1 VRFSKERDFR
11 LTIIPIESLYKS
23 NPERLNQLFDKF
35 QEGADEADLID
46 IMVERI
52 LVEQASQRNMLLV
65 KGTVGQRVAANIF
78 KYIVKGNGG
87 SIGELSFRHGNI
99 LTPLREHLNREV
111 QFYYHC
117 KLLDQY
123 AFPQSSVK

>member
-1 VRFSKERDFR
+1 MLTSVHYGESHKQGVEQLVRFSKERDFR

-35 QEGADEADLID
+35 QEAADEADLID

-52 LVEQASQRNMLLV
+52 LVEQASRRNMLLV

-78 KYIVKGNGG
+78 KYIVKGK
-87 SIGELSFRHGNI
+87 RRQHW
-99 LTPLREHLNREV
+99 
-111 QFYYHC
+111 
-117 KLLDQY
+117 
-123 AFPQSSVK
+123 